1 MRLIFLAAAL
11 IPLSIATGVAMA
23 TEEAPFSV
31 VTKDGDFEV
40 RDYASQ
46 IVAEVLVE
54 DDFEDA
60 GNAAFRKLFGYIS
73 GDNQAREDIAM
84 TSPVAQRE
92 RGEKIAMT
100 SPVGQR
106 ATSAGWAVSFMMPSG
121 FTLETT
127 PAPTDPAVFIREIPE
142 QRMATIRYSGR
153 WTEKNYRKYLAELES
168 WIEVQ
173 NLTVA
178 GNPVWAR
185 YNPPFTPPFWRR
197 NEILIPVETNT
208 D

>member
-1 MRLIFLAAAL
+1 
-11 IPLSIATGVAMA
+11 MA

-31 VTKDGDFEV
+31 FAKDGEFEV
-40 RDYASQ
+40 RDYAGQ
-46 IVAEVLVE
+46 IVAEVSVDE
-54 DDFEDA
+54 DFKDA
-60 GNAAFRKLFGYIS
+60 GNTAFRKLFGYIS
-73 GDNQAREDIAM
+73 GDNQAREGISM
-84 TSPVAQRE
+84 TAPVAQQE

-106 ATSAGWAVSFMMPSG
+106 ATSQGWSVSFMMPSS
-121 FTLETT
+121 FTLEST
-127 PAPTDPAVFIREIPE
+127 PEPNDPAIAIREIPE

-153 WTEKNYRKYLAELES
+153 WTEKNYRKYLAKLES
-168 WIEVQ
+168 WIGTQ
-173 NLTVA
+173 GLTVT

-197 NEILIPVETNT
+197 NEILIPVEAVA